1 MKNTKRYLSI
11 FLALALAAPVFTG
24 CDNGL
29 DEYKSGE
36 TIAPPSDKFNAE
48 IQFVTRLTDGALAG
62 SDADY
67 AAIDNYMVNTLEGR
81 GKSWLTV
88 LDRADGANLPKTM
101 QTALNTK
108 RWTAFAFNR
117 IANKSSYQG
126 SMLYFNG
133 PTTEV
138 KGTPSGSGC
147 YVTGFAPTLNGTRT
161 DKDEDGN
168 YNRLPNPNIDTGMG
182 LERLAVVMQGVDNLF
197 EIDTV
202 QDVMK
207 HICRIANIE
216 YKKDDKK
223 DVSLRVITDH
233 IRSTVMMV
241 SDGVIPSNEGRGYVL
256 RRLLRR
262 AARHGKLLGINKQF
276 LFEVA
281 DTVIECSKGA
291 YPELDEK
298 RDYIRN
304 IIKKEE
310 ERFDATIDNGLN
322 VLNGYIEAAQKEGR
336 KELTGKEAFKLHDT
350 YGFPV
355 DLTIEMAEEKGL
367 EVDVDGFNKAM
378 QEQKDN
384 ARDAR
389 AEGSSWDGN
398 EKFEFENAEPTVFV
412 GYDTLETDAKL
423 SALLLRTRAFVIQ

>member
-36 TIAPPSDKFNAE
+36 TIAPPSDKFKAE
-48 IQFVTRLTDGALAG
+48 IQFVSRLTDGALAG

-88 LDRADGANLPKTM
+88 LDRADGANQPKTM

-168 YNRLPNPNIDTGMG
+168 VTGTTNVSFAISFNTA
-182 LERLAVVMQGVDNLF
+182 RF
-197 EIDTV
+197 ENADQINAFDRHRE
-202 QDVMK
+202 K
-207 HICRIANIE
+207 RPA
-216 YKKDDKK
+216 
-223 DVSLRVITDH
+223 
-233 IRSTVMMV
+233 
-241 SDGVIPSNEGRGYVL
+241 
-256 RRLLRR
+256 RR
-262 AARHGKLLGINKQF
+262 AAVRSREYERGDSGPRNRERPGLYDLHAGRLALLG
-276 LFEVA
+276 L
-281 DTVIECSKGA
+281 C
-291 YPELDEK
+291 
-298 RDYIRN
+298 RR
-304 IIKKEE
+304 
-310 ERFDATIDNGLN
+310 RFDLARQRHRSLRHPCDVVVPHRLP
-322 VLNGYIEAAQKEGR
+322 AAAAHR
-336 KELTGKEAFKLHDT
+336 KCAAVFAINPGIIHTF
-350 YGFPV
+350 
-355 DLTIEMAEEKGL
+355 AEETR
-367 EVDVDGFNKAM
+367 
-378 QEQKDN
+378 N
-384 ARDAR
+384 A
-389 AEGSSWDGN
+389 
-398 EKFEFENAEPTVFV
+398 
-412 GYDTLETDAKL
+412 
-423 SALLLRTRAFVIQ
+423 

>member
-36 TIAPPSDKFNAE
+36 TIAPPSDKFKAE
-48 IQFVTRLTDGALAG
+48 IQFVSRLTDGALAG

-168 YNRLPNPNIDTGMG
+168 VTG
-182 LERLAVVMQGVDNLF
+182 
-197 EIDTV
+197 T
-202 QDVMK
+202 
-207 HICRIANIE
+207 
-216 YKKDDKK
+216 
-223 DVSLRVITDH
+223 T
-233 IRSTVMMV
+233 
-241 SDGVIPSNEGRGYVL
+241 
-256 RRLLRR
+256 
-262 AARHGKLLGINKQF
+262 
-276 LFEVA
+276 
-281 DTVIECSKGA
+281 
-291 YPELDEK
+291 
-298 RDYIRN
+298 
-304 IIKKEE
+304 
-310 ERFDATIDNGLN
+310 N
-322 VLNGYIEAAQKEGR
+322 V
-336 KELTGKEAFKLHDT
+336 
-350 YGFPV
+350 
-355 DLTIEMAEEKGL
+355 
-367 EVDVDGFNKAM
+367 
-378 QEQKDN
+378 
-384 ARDAR
+384 
-389 AEGSSWDGN
+389 
-398 EKFEFENAEPTVFV
+398 
-412 GYDTLETDAKL
+412 
-423 SALLLRTRAFVIQ
+423 

>member
-36 TIAPPSDKFNAE
+36 TIAPPSDKFKAE
-48 IQFVTRLTDGALAG
+48 IQFVSRLTDGALAG

-168 YNRLPNPNIDTGMG
+168 VTGTT
-182 LERLAVVMQGVDNLF
+182 N
-197 EIDTV
+197 
-202 QDVMK
+202 
-207 HICRIANIE
+207 
-216 YKKDDKK
+216 
-223 DVSLRVITDH
+223 VSFAISFNT
-233 IRSTVMMV
+233 
-241 SDGVIPSNEGRGYVL
+241 
-256 RRLLRR
+256 
-262 AARHGKLLGINKQF
+262 AR
-276 LFEVA
+276 
-281 DTVIECSKGA
+281 
-291 YPELDEK
+291 
-298 RDYIRN
+298 
-304 IIKKEE
+304 
-310 ERFDATIDNGLN
+310 
-322 VLNGYIEAAQKEGR
+322 
-336 KELTGKEAFKLHDT
+336 
-350 YGFPV
+350 
-355 DLTIEMAEEKGL
+355 
-367 EVDVDGFNKAM
+367 
-378 QEQKDN
+378 
-384 ARDAR
+384 
-389 AEGSSWDGN
+389 
-398 EKFEFENAEPTVFV
+398 FENATRS
-412 GYDTLETDAKL
+412 TL
-423 SALLLRTRAFVIQ
+423 SAARTAY

>member
-11 FLALALAAPVFTG
+11 FLALALADPVFTG

-168 YNRLPNPNIDTGMG
+168 VTGTT
-182 LERLAVVMQGVDNLF
+182 N
-197 EIDTV
+197 
-202 QDVMK
+202 
-207 HICRIANIE
+207 
-216 YKKDDKK
+216 
-223 DVSLRVITDH
+223 VSFAISFNT
-233 IRSTVMMV
+233 
-241 SDGVIPSNEGRGYVL
+241 
-256 RRLLRR
+256 
-262 AARHGKLLGINKQF
+262 AR
-276 LFEVA
+276 
-281 DTVIECSKGA
+281 
-291 YPELDEK
+291 
-298 RDYIRN
+298 
-304 IIKKEE
+304 
-310 ERFDATIDNGLN
+310 
-322 VLNGYIEAAQKEGR
+322 
-336 KELTGKEAFKLHDT
+336 
-350 YGFPV
+350 
-355 DLTIEMAEEKGL
+355 
-367 EVDVDGFNKAM
+367 
-378 QEQKDN
+378 
-384 ARDAR
+384 
-389 AEGSSWDGN
+389 
-398 EKFEFENAEPTVFV
+398 FENADQINAFGGKNGVLSGLHYKKKTLLMIGTVKNDLLGALQSAAANTNEAIQVHEVVKGPAYTIFMLADSRFW
-412 GYDTLETDAKL
+412 GYVDVASTSLGNGIEAYGIH
-423 SALLLRTRAFVIQ
+423 VMW

>member
-36 TIAPPSDKFNAE
+36 TIAPPSDKFKAE
-48 IQFVTRLTDGALAG
+48 IQFVSRLTDGALAG

-168 YNRLPNPNIDTGMG
+168 VTGTTNVSFAISFNTARFENADQINAFG
-182 LERLAVVMQGVDNLF
+182 GKNGRAERTALQEA
-197 EIDTV
+197 EP
-202 QDVMK
+202 
-207 HICRIANIE
+207 A
-216 YKKDDKK
+216 DDRHREK
-223 DVSLRVITDH
+223 R
-233 IRSTVMMV
+233 
-241 SDGVIPSNEGRGYVL
+241 PA
-256 RRLLRR
+256 RR
-262 AARHGKLLGINKQF
+262 AAVRSREYERGDSGPRNRERPGLYDLHAGRLALLG
-276 LFEVA
+276 L
-281 DTVIECSKGA
+281 C
-291 YPELDEK
+291 
-298 RDYIRN
+298 RR
-304 IIKKEE
+304 
-310 ERFDATIDNGLN
+310 RFDL
-322 VLNGYIEAAQKEGR
+322 
-336 KELTGKEAFKLHDT
+336 
-350 YGFPV
+350 
-355 DLTIEMAEEKGL
+355 
-367 EVDVDGFNKAM
+367 
-378 QEQKDN
+378 
-384 ARDAR
+384 ARQR
-389 AEGSSWDGN
+389 AS
-398 EKFEFENAEPTVFV
+398 KPT
-412 GYDTLETDAKL
+412 A
-423 SALLLRTRAFVIQ
+423 SM

>member
-36 TIAPPSDKFNAE
+36 TIAPPSDKFKAE
-48 IQFVTRLTDGALAG
+48 IQFVSRLTDGALAG

-126 SMLYFNG
+126 SKLYFNG

-168 YNRLPNPNIDTGMG
+168 VTGTT
-182 LERLAVVMQGVDNLF
+182 N
-197 EIDTV
+197 
-202 QDVMK
+202 
-207 HICRIANIE
+207 
-216 YKKDDKK
+216 
-223 DVSLRVITDH
+223 VSFAISFNT
-233 IRSTVMMV
+233 
-241 SDGVIPSNEGRGYVL
+241 
-256 RRLLRR
+256 
-262 AARHGKLLGINKQF
+262 AR
-276 LFEVA
+276 
-281 DTVIECSKGA
+281 
-291 YPELDEK
+291 
-298 RDYIRN
+298 
-304 IIKKEE
+304 
-310 ERFDATIDNGLN
+310 
-322 VLNGYIEAAQKEGR
+322 
-336 KELTGKEAFKLHDT
+336 
-350 YGFPV
+350 
-355 DLTIEMAEEKGL
+355 
-367 EVDVDGFNKAM
+367 
-378 QEQKDN
+378 
-384 ARDAR
+384 
-389 AEGSSWDGN
+389 
-398 EKFEFENAEPTVFV
+398 FENADQINAFGGKNGVLSGLHYKKQNLLMIGTVKNDLLGALQSAAANTNEAIQVREIVKGPAYTIFMLADSRFW
-412 GYDTLETDAKL
+412 GYVDVASTSLGNGIEAYGIH
-423 SALLLRTRAFVIQ
+423 VMW

>member
-36 TIAPPSDKFNAE
+36 TIAPPSDKFKAE
-48 IQFVTRLTDGALAG
+48 IQFVSRLTDGALAG

-88 LDRADGANLPKTM
+88 LDRAAGANLPKTM

-168 YNRLPNPNIDTGMG
+168 VTGTT
-182 LERLAVVMQGVDNLF
+182 N
-197 EIDTV
+197 
-202 QDVMK
+202 
-207 HICRIANIE
+207 
-216 YKKDDKK
+216 
-223 DVSLRVITDH
+223 VSFAISFNT
-233 IRSTVMMV
+233 
-241 SDGVIPSNEGRGYVL
+241 
-256 RRLLRR
+256 
-262 AARHGKLLGINKQF
+262 AR
-276 LFEVA
+276 
-281 DTVIECSKGA
+281 
-291 YPELDEK
+291 
-298 RDYIRN
+298 
-304 IIKKEE
+304 
-310 ERFDATIDNGLN
+310 
-322 VLNGYIEAAQKEGR
+322 
-336 KELTGKEAFKLHDT
+336 
-350 YGFPV
+350 
-355 DLTIEMAEEKGL
+355 
-367 EVDVDGFNKAM
+367 
-378 QEQKDN
+378 
-384 ARDAR
+384 
-389 AEGSSWDGN
+389 
-398 EKFEFENAEPTVFV
+398 FENADQINAFGGKNGVLCGLFF
-412 GYDTLETDAKL
+412 
-423 SALLLRTRAFVIQ
+423 LLLFLLLLCCLSKACLLLFF